1 MKSAWANRLNPF
13 SWQLVRPLV
22 LSGSVLMTALA
33 LCLLGAGSVGA
44 QIPEAPKPP
53 RLCNDFSGTLSTQE
67 IQLLESKLDSFD
79 RETSVQICLVVVPDL
94 GGFDVSDYAT
104 RLFEKWG
111 IGRAKQDDGV
121 LLLLALQERKIR
133 IETGYGLES
142 VITDALSRRLIEQ
155 KIAPA
160 LRSGGVAEGLR
171 AGSTGLMNL
180 VRGDYQDL
188 EARPEGEKGE
198 PIGGSALFWILLAL
212 ILLLILSKRGGGGGQ
227 SIGRDGSRGVG
238 GPFWLPGGG
247 FGGFGGG
254 FGGGGGGF
262 GGGGFGGFGGGMS
275 GGGGASGSW

>member
-13 SWQLVRPLV
+13 TLRSGRPLV
-22 LSGSVLMTALA
+22 PRGYALMAALW
-33 LCLLGAGSVGA
+33 LCLVWAGSVGA
-44 QIPEAPKPP
+44 QIPDAPKPA
-53 RLCNDFSGTLSTQE
+53 RLCNDFSGTLSAQE
-67 IQLLESKLDSFD
+67 MQELESKLDSFD

-180 VRGDYQDL
+180 VRGNYQDL

-227 SIGRDGSRGVG
+227 GVGRDGTRGFG
-238 GPFWLPGGG
+238 GPFWVP
-247 FGGFGGG
+247 GGG

-262 GGGGFGGFGGGMS
+262 GGGGFGGFGGFGGGMS

>member
-1 MKSAWANRLNPF
+1 MA
-13 SWQLVRPLV
+13 
-22 LSGSVLMTALA
+22 ALW
-33 LCLLGAGSVGA
+33 LCLVGAGSVGA
-44 QIPEAPKPP
+44 QIPDAPKPA
-53 RLCNDFSGTLSTQE
+53 RLCNDFSGTLSAQE

-227 SIGRDGSRGVG
+227 GVGRDGTRGFG
-238 GPFWLPGGG
+238 GPFWVP
-247 FGGFGGG
+247 GGG

-262 GGGGFGGFGGGMS
+262 GGGGFGGFGGFGGGMS

>member
-1 MKSAWANRLNPF
+1 MKSAWANSLNPF
-13 SWQLVRPLV
+13 TLRSGRPLV
-22 LSGSVLMTALA
+22 PRGYALMAALW
-33 LCLLGAGSVGA
+33 LCLVGAGSVGA
-44 QIPEAPKPP
+44 QIPDAPKPA
-53 RLCNDFSGTLSTQE
+53 RLCNDFSGTLSAQE
-67 IQLLESKLDSFD
+67 MQELESKLDSFD

-94 GGFDVSDYAT
+94 GGFEVSDYAT

-155 KIAPA
+155 KIAPG

-212 ILLLILSKRGGGGGQ
+212 ILLLVLSKRGGGGGQ
-227 SIGRDGSRGVG
+227 GVGRDGTRGFG
-238 GPFWLPGGG
+238 GPFWVP
-247 FGGFGGG
+247 GGG

-262 GGGGFGGFGGGMS
+262 GGGGFGGFGGFGGGMS

>member
-1 MKSAWANRLNPF
+1 MRSA
-13 SWQLVRPLV
+13 RPLV
-22 LSGSVLMTALA
+22 LRGSAWMAALW
-33 LCLLGAGSVGA
+33 LCLVWAGPVWA
-44 QIPEAPKPP
+44 QIPDAPKPE
-53 RLCNDFSGTLSTQE
+53 RLCNDFSGTLSAQE
-67 IQLLESKLDSFD
+67 MQELESKLDSFD

-94 GGFDVSDYAT
+94 GGFEVSDYAT

-160 LRSGGVAEGLR
+160 LRTGGVAEGLK
-171 AGSTGLMNL
+171 AGSNGLMSL
-180 VRGDYQDL
+180 IRGDYQDL
-188 EARPEGEKGE
+188 EARPEGDGGK
-198 PIGGSALFWILLAL
+198 PIGGSALFWILLGL
-212 ILLLILSKRGGGGGQ
+212 VLLLILSKKGGGGGQ
-227 SIGRDGSRGVG
+227 GVGRDGTRGFG
-238 GPFWLPGGG
+238 GPFWVP
-247 FGGFGGG
+247 GGG
-254 FGGGGGGF
+254 FGGGGSGFGGF

>member
-1 MKSAWANRLNPF
+1 
-13 SWQLVRPLV
+13 
-22 LSGSVLMTALA
+22 MTALA

-53 RLCNDFSGTLSTQE
+53 RLCNDFSGTLSAQE
-67 IQLLESKLDSFD
+67 MQVLESKLDSFD
-79 RETSVQICLVVVPDL
+79 RETSVQISLVVVPDL

-142 VITDALSRRLIEQ
+142 VITDALARRLIEQ

-160 LRSGGVAEGLR
+160 LRSGGVAEGLWV
-171 AGSTGLMNL
+171 GSTGLMNL
-180 VRGDYQDL
+180 VQGDYQDL

-198 PIGGSALFWILLAL
+198 HIGGSALFWILLAL

-227 SIGRDGSRGVG
+227 SIDRDGTRGVGGPFWVPG